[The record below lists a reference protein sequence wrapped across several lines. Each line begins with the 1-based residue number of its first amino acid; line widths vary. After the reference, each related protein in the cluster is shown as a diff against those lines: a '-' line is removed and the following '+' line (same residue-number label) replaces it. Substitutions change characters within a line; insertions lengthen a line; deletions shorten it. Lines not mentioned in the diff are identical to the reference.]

1 MRIEPGAQS
10 SARHAHSKQD
20 EFIWVIEGE
29 VVLETNNDFGPDS
42 GLFLRCTDDGRAY
55 QCLIDY
61 HKGGTLGGILFGGTV
76 LTVAMYYVHIPSV
89 VATIAI
95 ALLIASVKAGFV
107 AAVFMHLSDER
118 KMIYGVLI
126 CTVFFLIGLMGL
138 TIWAMH
144 DFPFFTLVD
153 GKPA

>member
-1 MRIEPGAQS
+1 MSHDHSHSHGPGEAC
-10 SARHAHSKQD
+10 AHD
-20 EFIWVIEGE
+20 HGH
-29 VVLETNNDFGPDS
+29 
-42 GLFLRCTDDGRAY
+42 DDHNSPEYIQKTIKKYFTVGAV
-55 QCLIDY
+55 
-61 HKGGTLGGILFGGTV
+61 LFGGTV

-89 VATIAI
+89 AITIAV
-95 ALLIASVKAGFV
+95 ALLIATIKAGFV

-144 DFPFFTLVD
+144 DFPFLTLVG
-153 GKPA
+153 GKPS

>member
-1 MRIEPGAQS
+1 MSHDHSHSHGPGEAC
-10 SARHAHSKQD
+10 AHSH
-20 EFIWVIEGE
+20 GH
-29 VVLETNNDFGPDS
+29 
-42 GLFLRCTDDGRAY
+42 DDHNSPEY
-55 QCLIDY
+55 IQKTIKKYLMV
-61 HKGGTLGGILFGGTV
+61 GGILFGGTV

>member
-1 MRIEPGAQS
+1 MSHDHSHSHGPGEAC
-10 SARHAHSKQD
+10 AHSH
-20 EFIWVIEGE
+20 GH
-29 VVLETNNDFGPDS
+29 
-42 GLFLRCTDDGRAY
+42 DDHNSPEYIQKTIKKYFTVGAV
-55 QCLIDY
+55 
-61 HKGGTLGGILFGGTV
+61 LFGGTV

-89 VATIAI
+89 AITIAV
-95 ALLIASVKAGFV
+95 ALLIATIKAGFV

-144 DFPFFTLVD
+144 DFPFFTLVG
-153 GKPA
+153 GKPS

>member
-1 MRIEPGAQS
+1 MLFRSHGPGEAC
-10 SARHAHSKQD
+10 AHD
-20 EFIWVIEGE
+20 HGH
-29 VVLETNNDFGPDS
+29 
-42 GLFLRCTDDGRAY
+42 DDHNSPEYIQKTIKKYFTVGAV
-55 QCLIDY
+55 
-61 HKGGTLGGILFGGTV
+61 LFGGTV

-89 VATIAI
+89 AITIAV
-95 ALLIASVKAGFV
+95 ALLIATIKAGFV

-144 DFPFFTLVD
+144 DFPFFTLVG
-153 GKPA
+153 GKPS

>member
-1 MRIEPGAQS
+1 MSHNHSHSHGPGEAC
-10 SARHAHSKQD
+10 AHD
-20 EFIWVIEGE
+20 HGH
-29 VVLETNNDFGPDS
+29 
-42 GLFLRCTDDGRAY
+42 DDHNSPEYIQKTIKKYFTVGAV
-55 QCLIDY
+55 
-61 HKGGTLGGILFGGTV
+61 LFGGTV

-89 VATIAI
+89 AITIAV
-95 ALLIASVKAGFV
+95 ALLIATIKAGFV

-144 DFPFFTLVD
+144 DFPFFTLVG
-153 GKPA
+153 GKPS

>member
-1 MRIEPGAQS
+1 MLFRSGHDDHNSPEYIQKTIKKYFTVGA
-10 SARHAHSKQD
+10 
-20 EFIWVIEGE
+20 V
-29 VVLETNNDFGPDS
+29 
-42 GLFLRCTDDGRAY
+42 
-55 QCLIDY
+55 
-61 HKGGTLGGILFGGTV
+61 LFGGTV

-89 VATIAI
+89 AITIAV
-95 ALLIASVKAGFV
+95 ALLIATIKAGFV

-144 DFPFFTLVD
+144 DFPFFTLVG
-153 GKPA
+153 GKPS